1 MWVKKGQQLYD
12 THHREVCEI
21 LNLISLF
28 CQSAWGLLCFEWIF
42 SLRWLCS
49 VRCGVV
55 WACPCLHSPKLL
67 SFAICLTHPFIFCN
81 LQTLLIWLFAFG
93 HGAPLLWNLLLQ
105 LFQINSCTF
114 YLGGLKYRTCGDG
127 WQDYWQNFY
136 QMRWSQIAVWN
147 PSMGVEIHLWGCFPP
162 APDKSTLSCSYLKSK
177 LRKVQIIQLFL

>member
-1 MWVKKGQQLYD
+1 MCTCDCK
-12 THHREVCEI
+12 
-21 LNLISLF
+21 F
-28 CQSAWGLLCFEWIF
+28 SAVYVGFTPCA
-42 SLRWLCS
+42 
-49 VRCGVV
+49 VG
-55 WACPCLHSPKLL
+55 ACPCLHSPKLLSFLICLTTLL

-127 WQDYWQNFY
+127 WQDCCRNFY
-136 QMRWSQIAVWN
+136 QMGWSQIAVWN
-147 PSMGVEIHLWGCFPP
+147 PSMGVEIHLWGCFAP
-162 APDKSTLSCSYLKSK
+162 APDKSTLNCSYLKSK

>member
-67 SFAICLTHPFIFCN
+67 SFLICLTHPFIFCN
-81 LQTLLIWLFAFG
+81 LPHTPFY
-93 HGAPLLWNLLLQ
+93 LLQ
-105 LFQINSCTF
+105 FANALDLIICFWTWCSSS
-114 YLGGLKYRTCGDG
+114 LK
-127 WQDYWQNFY
+127 
-136 QMRWSQIAVWN
+136 SVIAAVPNKLIFIWVVWN
-147 PSMGVEIHLWGCFPP
+147 TGHVVIGDKIAAETFIRWDGAKLQSETQAWEWESIFGVALHL
-162 APDKSTLSCSYLKSK
+162 LS
-177 LRKVQIIQLFL
+177 R